1 MPALILFIGV
11 LLGGYALY
19 RFLLNATIK
28 EIVAMIFTIGALII
42 GSAMFFLAITGRLP
56 AALGIMAALMPLVVT
71 WVQARKKE
79 RVTEETSS
87 TSTNTNPNASMTASE
102 ALDILGLKDRASK
115 EEIIEAHRRLM
126 KQFHPDQDGSEGLAK
141 KINQAKDLLIKN

>member
-1 MPALILFIGV
+1 MPALILFLGV

-28 EIVAMIFTIGALII
+28 EIVAMVLTVGALII

-56 AALGIMAALMPLVVT
+56 AALGIMAALMPLVIT
-71 WVQARKKE
+71 WVQARKKAK
-79 RVTEETSS
+79 TANDSASS
-87 TSTNTNPNASMTASE
+87 STNTNPNAGMTPSE
-102 ALDILGLKDRASK
+102 ALDILGLQAGASA
-115 EEIIEAHRRLM
+115 EEIVEAHRKLM

-141 KINQAKDLLIKN
+141 KINQAKDLLIKE